1 MKLFHLSD
9 LHLGKSLHEFSLLED
24 QEHILKVVLGIADAE
39 QPRAV
44 LIAGDVFDRTVAPTE
59 ALRLFDDFL
68 DGLARRGA
76 EVFVISGNHDS
87 ADRLAFGAR
96 LMDGSGVH
104 ISRAYDGKIEPFIL
118 SDEHGEAAFY
128 LLPFL
133 KPVQARKFHPDAE
146 IEDWTDA
153 VRAVIANMDIDGNR
167 RNILLCHQFVTG
179 AATCESEE
187 LSVGGADNV
196 DADAFAPFDY
206 VALGHLHGKQHI
218 GRETLR
224 YCGTPLKYSFSE
236 SGHVKSLTVVELGGK
251 GDVAVR
257 EIPLAAKRDMREIR
271 GKYMEITAREY
282 YRGQNT
288 DDYLR
293 VTLTDEDDQPDAVS
307 KLRVIYPKLMRL
319 DYDNK
324 RSRAAGLVEGVAD
337 AGSQAPIQLFETL
350 FEEQNG
356 RPLSDVQ
363 RDFMNGLIAEVWEGG
378 Q

>member
-1 MKLFHLSD
+1 M
-9 LHLGKSLHEFSLLED
+9 HEFSLLED